1 VKRADGVSAPSAP
14 AKDETAMP
22 IADVLAKDTLQVALR
37 MEQSG
42 RLDEAIRFL
51 EKSIA
56 QSPEAASLYNRLGII
71 LMRERAD
78 YRRAEVLIRK
88 ATELA
93 PDNKVYGTNLQ
104 QVIQQHAMRSHR

>member
-1 VKRADGVSAPSAP
+1 MSAPP
-14 AKDETAMP
+14 VVQKEEP

-56 QSPEAASLYNRLGII
+56 QSPDAASLSIRLGII
-71 LMRERAD
+71 LLRERAD
-78 YRRAEVLIRK
+78 QSQRRQEKRA
-88 ATELA
+88 
-93 PDNKVYGTNLQ
+93 G
-104 QVIQQHAMRSHR
+104 